1 MDRIMDKLPQYASEL
16 IIELDK
22 VIPVV
27 EFPLTLEGIEDLSER
42 KVRRMAFAAG
52 QRALIDDLLLM
63 VKEDDDGDRDSVGNW
78 DAGSSSGYG
87 SVFIDGEFGSEQD

>member
-1 MDRIMDKLPQYASEL
+1 MEKLPQYASEL
-16 IIELDK
+16 IAELDK
-22 VIPVV
+22 IIPTV

-63 VKEDDDGDRDSVGNW
+63 IQEDDDGNRDSVGNW
-78 DAGSSSGYG
+78 DGGSGNRYG
-87 SVFIDGEFGSEQD
+87 SVFSDGE

>member
-1 MDRIMDKLPQYASEL
+1 MDKLPQYASEL
-16 IIELDK
+16 IEELDK

-42 KVRRMAFAAG
+42 KIRRMAFAAG

-63 VKEDDDGDRDSVGNW
+63 IMEDDDGPISSDGSWDGSGSGGYSSIL
-78 DAGSSSGYG
+78 DAGLQGTEE
-87 SVFIDGEFGSEQD
+87 D